1 MTRLFNTPRLNW
13 PDLMLRGLTSSALFV
28 LVMAVFFFLRY
39 DSPYFI
45 SNSLWAED
53 GPVFIE
59 AGIAHPWASI
69 TTPYAGYLHL
79 YPRLL
84 SVVAGIAPVP
94 YLPALFFAGWVAALL
109 FLWHVLARGFGHC
122 TMPTIA
128 ASAVLLGCLL
138 QPHNGETFLALT
150 NSQWWLA
157 AALALM
163 ACLPQK
169 FNSFYSIPALLLSLT
184 GPFSI
189 LFLLP
194 GWFQAV
200 RNKSYVIALPLTV
213 GAIIQV
219 IQLLGNGRAEQALDP
234 EIEHWLF
241 NFSTFLLWGNQSAS
255 EIFAVVAFWAVAL
268 AVAIRGTSEYRTLIF
283 CGVLAY
289 ASALYTMKGMPAALS
304 PLGTGARYFVL
315 PYTAVIVATFLNPA
329 LRRWQACIAGA
340 SLTFIFCSSPL
351 KLHQVDTFYTAYA
364 KLSRYEKTLSIP
376 LAPPIPNS
384 PGFALNV
391 SANEP
396 PIMTTGTP
404 LAGVWHGIY
413 QVASNACPGVRAAGF
428 VVETN
433 FPAAG
438 YATLQWKDGN
448 DTEYSS
454 ERRFYQA
461 GPQRMQFAF
470 TKNKKPVNVQF
481 QAPPETDSSQIGKS
495 YFLCL
500 K

>member
-1 MTRLFNTPRLNW
+1 MTRLFNTLRLNRS
-13 PDLMLRGLTSSALFV
+13 DIMLRGFTSIALFV

-59 AGIAHPWASI
+59 AGIAHSWASI

-79 YPRLL
+79 YPRLI
-84 SVVAGIAPVP
+84 SAVAGIAPVA
-94 YLPALFFAGWVAALL
+94 YLPTLFFAGWVAALL
-109 FLWHVLARGFGHC
+109 FLWHVVAKGFGHC
-122 TMPTIA
+122 TTPKFA

-163 ACLPQK
+163 ACLPKK

-194 GWFQAV
+194 GWFQAF
-200 RNKSYVIALPLTV
+200 RNKSYTIAVPLTI
-213 GAIIQV
+213 GAVTQV
-219 IQLLGNGRAEQALDP
+219 VQLVGNGRAEQVLDP
-234 EIEHWLF
+234 EIKHWLF
-241 NFSTFLLWGNQSAS
+241 NFSTFFLWGNQSAF
-255 EIFAVVAFWAVAL
+255 EIFAAGAFWAIAIAVAL
-268 AVAIRGTSEYRTLIF
+268 RGTSEYRSLIL

-289 ASALYTMKGMPAALS
+289 GSALYAMKGMPAALS
-304 PLGTGARYFVL
+304 PLGNGARYFVL
-315 PYTAVIVATFLNPA
+315 PYTAVIIATFLNPA
-329 LRRWQACIAGA
+329 LPRWQACIAAA
-340 SLTFIFCSSPL
+340 SLIFIFCSAPL
-351 KLHQVDTFYTAYA
+351 KVHQVDTYYTAYA
-364 KLSRYEKTLSIP
+364 KLSAYEKTLSIP
-376 LAPPIPNS
+376 LAPPIANS
-384 PGFALNV
+384 PGFTLNV

-396 PIMTTGTP
+396 PITPAGTP
-404 LAGVWHGIY
+404 LAGVGHGIY

-433 FPAAG
+433 FPVAG

-448 DTEYSS
+448 DTEYSL

-481 QAPPETDSSQIGKS
+481 QAPAETNSSQIGES